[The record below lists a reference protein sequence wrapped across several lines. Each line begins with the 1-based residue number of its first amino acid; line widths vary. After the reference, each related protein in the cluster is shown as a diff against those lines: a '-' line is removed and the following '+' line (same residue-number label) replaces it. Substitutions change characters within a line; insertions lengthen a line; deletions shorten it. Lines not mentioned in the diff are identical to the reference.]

1 MIRCKG
7 CKYRAAPNSGY
18 LCDYAAQVGHLRG
31 GAVEDCTVR
40 EPGERCD
47 LPRQSPPITER
58 AARLDKERRRAAA
71 LKNVRRS
78 KLDGEGALKLYREG
92 LSDRELALAFGMTRG
107 AVTKWRKKRGLAA
120 NGTVGRRKG

>member
-1 MIRCKG
+1 MTRCKG

-18 LCDYAAQVGHLRG
+18 LCDYLAMTGHSRG
-31 GAVEDCTVR
+31 GKISDCAVR
-40 EPGERCD
+40 ETGKRCD

-58 AARLDKERRRAAA
+58 AAKLDKERRRAAA

-92 LSDRELALAFGMTRG
+92 LSDRELAQAFGMTRG

-120 NGTVGRRKG
+120 NGAVGRRKT

>member
-1 MIRCKG
+1 MTRCNG
-7 CKYRAAPNSGY
+7 CKYRAVPSSGY
-18 LCDYAAQVGHLRG
+18 LCDYAARAGHLRG
-31 GAVEDCTVR
+31 GTVEDCTVR
-40 EPGERCD
+40 EAGKRSD
-47 LPRQSPPITER
+47 LPRQSPPIPER

-92 LSDRELALAFGMTRG
+92 LSDRELAQAFGMTRG

-120 NGTVGRRKG
+120 NGAVGRRKG